1 MHEIAALNQRGL
13 FAGPHEAEA
22 DFFERVKNLEVLPSV
37 RLEQFDAFPDWI
49 EMKVGSEGL
58 SFWEGAAT
66 WVEENSLGVRS
77 CQIQVKH
84 SFLTQLY
91 PMQELVEHEMVHAM
105 RLMFDEERFEEIL
118 AYQTSKNRFRRYFG
132 PLFSS
137 PKAAKQLIS
146 SIFLSWGIY
155 VAEVV
160 FDFPVFE
167 EFIFFAPAFVLGA
180 YLLKLVKSQRVF
192 ATALRQLAKV
202 VSKGASPLFV
212 LLRLTDKEIEQFAK
226 STPEEIAAFA
236 KGQQSLRWKQICLSY
251 F

>member
-13 FAGPHEAEA
+13 IIGPTETE
-22 DFFERVKNLEVLPSV
+22 DGFFERIKNLKVLESV
-37 RLEQFDAFPDWI
+37 KLEQFDAFPDWI
-49 EMKVGSEGL
+49 ETSLSSEGL

-77 CQIQVKH
+77 CRIQVKR
-84 SFLTQLY
+84 SLLVRGY
-91 PMQELVEHEMVHAM
+91 PLQELVEHEMVHAM

-146 SIFLSWGIY
+146 SMFLSWGIY

-212 LLRLTDKEIEQFAK
+212 LLRLTDEEIERFAR
-226 STPEEIAAFA
+226 STPEEIVAFA